1 MKSAKTRQLARALV
15 EVGRDN
21 DCFSQLVE
29 DLKSVHEKLGGSPDA
44 NRYLSDKQVGF
55 EKKQDAL
62 KHIFQDFVSAK
73 TYNFL
78 FLLIKSQKFKS
89 LDEIVDL
96 AEKLNKEVS
105 GVVEVIIESARPIK
119 PEQEEQIRQ
128 IVNEKLKQDIL
139 NKPVI
144 NEKLLAGICLRAGDT
159 VIDASLYGKMMR
171 LKQRI
176 EAIE

>member
-1 MKSAKTRQLARALV
+1 MKSAKIRQLARALV
-15 EVGRDN
+15 ESGN
-21 DCFSQLVE
+21 DHGCFSQLIE
-29 DLKSVHEKLGGSPDA
+29 DLKSVSEKVTASPDA
-44 NRYLSDKQVGF
+44 NRYLSDKQVDF
-55 EKKQDAL
+55 EKKQTAL
-62 KHIFQDFVSAK
+62 KHIFQDFISAK

-78 FLLIKSQKFKS
+78 WLLIKSQKFSS
-89 LDEIVDL
+89 LNEIVGL

-119 PEQEEQIRQ
+119 PEQEKQITK
-128 IVNEKLKQDIL
+128 IINEKLKQDVLIKQVL
-139 NKPVI
+139 
-144 NEKLLAGICLRAGDT
+144 NEKLLAGICLRVGDT